1 MRFVDPLITL
11 WHMGGALPTHIGMAI
26 YSFTVYAQ
34 VSSVLEPMEDR
45 AFLNPDKRYSTCSEL
60 FPKVGLK
67 DIDYMRY
74 VHIASVVFIIS
85 RNIILE
91 YVFPQMKFLK
101 QFIKI
106 AHIVIYFYG
115 FLLIM

>member
-26 YSFTVYAQ
+26 YSFTVFDQ
-34 VSSVLEPMEDR
+34 VSKVLEPMEDR
-45 AFLNPDKRYSTCSEL
+45 AFWNTDSPPQYVTCSEL
-60 FPKVGLK
+60 YPKVGLK

-91 YVFPQMKFLK
+91 YVFPHMKFLK
-101 QFIKI
+101 
-106 AHIVIYFYG
+106 
-115 FLLIM
+115 